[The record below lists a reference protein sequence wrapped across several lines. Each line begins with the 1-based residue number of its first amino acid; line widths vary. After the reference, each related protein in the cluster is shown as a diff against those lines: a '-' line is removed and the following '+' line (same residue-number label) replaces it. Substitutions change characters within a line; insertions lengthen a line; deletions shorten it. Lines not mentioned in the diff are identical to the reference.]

1 MSATDHTSDIA
12 SENWRMNA
20 YYYGFDRT
28 GQVAIDRIL
37 SAVAHAGK
45 GYHHTE
51 FWTDP
56 LDYGAPSHLR
66 GDSYVECIQNAAI
79 DAADT
84 LRTAE
89 ARAAA
94 AEVASRGYR
103 ERAEKAERER
113 DAALRTV
120 DEHRCDGQAERA
132 YKRAIHAEAERDALA
147 ERAEAAE
154 AKSARFAGLLAH
166 QSRTLTG
173 TIAAEVLRQK
183 ADAWD
188 EGYTSGHSRAM
199 RRMSDEPNV
208 EPGTNPYRA
217 ALTPP
222 TTTEE
227 TTHE

>member
-1 MSATDHTSDIA
+1 MSDTDHTSDPMSDA
-12 SENWRMNA
+12 LRRTDF
-20 YYYGFDRT
+20 YDR
-28 GQVAIDRIL
+28 
-37 SAVAHAGK
+37 
-45 GYHHTE
+45 
-51 FWTDP
+51 
-56 LDYGAPSHLR
+56 GA
-66 GDSYVECIQNAAI
+66 
-79 DAADT
+79 
-84 LRTAE
+84 AE
-89 ARAAA
+89 RRVLA
-94 AEVASRGYR
+94 AEVAARSYR

-132 YKRAIHAEAERDALA
+132 YKRAIHAEAERGALA
-147 ERAEAAE
+147 DRAEKAE
-154 AKSARFAGLLAH
+154 AKAARFAGLLGH
-166 QSRTLTG
+166 QSRTLTDA
-173 TIAAEVLRQK
+173 IAAETIRQK

-217 ALTPP
+217 ATPP

>member
-1 MSATDHTSDIA
+1 MITTDHTSDPMA
-12 SENWRMNA
+12 DHWEA
-20 YYYGFDRT
+20 LT
-28 GQVAIDRIL
+28 QAIRAERD
-37 SAVAHAGK
+37 AHRKRAE
-45 GYHHTE
+45 H
-51 FWTDP
+51 
-56 LDYGAPSHLR
+56 
-66 GDSYVECIQNAAI
+66 
-79 DAADT
+79 
-84 LRTAE
+84 AE
-89 ARAAA
+89 ACATA

-113 DAALRTV
+113 DAALRTM

-154 AKSARFAGLLAH
+154 AKAARFAGLLGH
-166 QSRTLTG
+166 QSRTLTD

-199 RRMSDEPNV
+199 RRMSDGPNV

-217 ALTPP
+217 TTPP
-222 TTTEE
+222 TTTDMSDRIDHTSDPMGREYSDPGE
-227 TTHE
+227 

>member
-1 MSATDHTSDIA
+1 MSDADHTSDPI
-12 SENWRMNA
+12 
-20 YYYGFDRT
+20 GD
-28 GQVAIDRIL
+28 D
-37 SAVAHAGK
+37 
-45 GYHHTE
+45 
-51 FWTDP
+51 
-56 LDYGAPSHLR
+56 LDELL
-66 GDSYVECIQNAAI
+66 
-79 DAADT
+79 DAALDAAEASVADRFDAQRFDHRYGVERCEYGCAIT
-84 LRTAE
+84 LAEGTARELAQGMLTASLPVLLSDLRTAE
-89 ARAAA
+89 ARATA

-154 AKSARFAGLLAH
+154 AKAARFAGLLGH
-166 QSRTLTG
+166 QSRTLTD
-173 TIAAEVLRQK
+173 TIAAETTRQK

-217 ALTPP
+217 ATPP

>member
-1 MSATDHTSDIA
+1 MSATDHTSDLT

-103 ERAEKAERER
+103 ERAEKAE
-113 DAALRTV
+113 
-120 DEHRCDGQAERA
+120 
-132 YKRAIHAEAERDALA
+132 
-147 ERAEAAE
+147 
-154 AKSARFAGLLAH
+154 AKAARFAGLLGH
-166 QSRTLTG
+166 QSRTLTD
-173 TIAAEVLRQK
+173 TIAAETIRQK

-217 ALTPP
+217 ATPP